1 MKYFELPRLRWHL
14 LMTTFAHSLDLNQAR
29 LNVVPDLDSKLFH
42 TPKVLLKEF
51 TDKKKQLQNYPACK
65 HVSKYLG

>member
-29 LNVVPDLDSKLFH
+29 LNVVPDLDSKLFL
-42 TPKVLLKEF
+42 TTKVLLKEL
-51 TDKKKQLQNYPACK
+51 TDQKNLQNYPACK
-65 HVSKYLG
+65 HVSKYMG